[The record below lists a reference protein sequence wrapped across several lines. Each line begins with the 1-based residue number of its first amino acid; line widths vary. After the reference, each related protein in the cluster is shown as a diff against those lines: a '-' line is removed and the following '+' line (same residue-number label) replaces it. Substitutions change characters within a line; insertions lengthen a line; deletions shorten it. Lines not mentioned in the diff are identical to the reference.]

1 MESDRLRAHGSRPVR
16 RFAFCLL
23 TSAFCLAL
31 APAAQQLPVLEP
43 RAGLV
48 VTESVK
54 IKPGVYRLPAPGEAP
69 LITVRGSNIVIDFQG
84 AVLEGADP
92 ESDPDGYA
100 GTAIKVDG
108 GDRVTIRNAVV
119 RGYKVAIE
127 ARGSSNLHLS
137 RNNLSHNWK
146 QRLWS
151 LVEHESL
158 LDWMSYHSNEKDEWL
173 RFGAAIY
180 LVACDNAEIDHNTV
194 RQGQNALMA
203 TRSSGLFIWNNDF
216 SFNSSLGI
224 GLYRVTK
231 SRILHNKIDWNVR
244 GYSHG
249 YYNRGQDSA
258 GLLMYEQTSDNI
270 VAYNSV
276 THGGDGLFL
285 WAGQSTMD
293 SGQGGANDNIFY
305 RNDFSH
311 APTNGIETTFSRNY
325 FIENRIEENWH
336 GVWGGYSFN
345 SVFDGNRFSRNDE
358 AMAIEHGQDN
368 RIRNNVFDG
377 DRIAIR
383 LWANDA
389 QDPNWGYP
397 KNRDTRSRNYDI
409 SYNRFTGHATAIEID
424 DTVDVALRGNTFDK
438 VATRMTVTGA
448 TDRLALS
455 IPGVP
460 GLRGAPPL
468 LMMPEP
474 LDEGIDAMIADG
486 ARRGREHII
495 VDEWGPYDYLSPR
508 LWPAAPAG
516 AESANM
522 GHVSPKPVPIRW
534 ISEARRFPLGGQG
547 AYREGAQPFEEGQV
561 SARRPVPRPVNA
573 SMPVTVTPLVLRVL
587 GPAGAWKV
595 SRVTGGTLSAQS
607 GAVPGAVTFT
617 PAAGAAET
625 IVELSY
631 TGGEI
636 VTPRGRRVAAGEPY
650 VFSYARFDPPIDWAT
665 RWYAWTEASDPIAAP
680 GAFRK
685 VLDGPPVLAE
695 RARRL
700 DYINGRALR
709 DGLPADGVALVA
721 EGRVTL
727 PSSGAYEL
735 VAISDDGIRVWVDGT
750 LVIDR
755 WDVHESTVDRAPLS
769 GGVHTIKVEYF
780 EATGWAELRLDFVR
794 IN

>member
-1 MESDRLRAHGSRPVR
+1 M
-16 RFAFCLL
+16 
-23 TSAFCLAL
+23 
-31 APAAQQLPVLEP
+31 PAAGSE
-43 RAGLV
+43 
-48 VTESVK
+48 
-54 IKPGVYRLPAPGEAP
+54 P
-69 LITVRGSNIVIDFQG
+69 LITVRGSNIVVDFQG
-84 AVLEGADP
+84 ALLEGADP

-100 GTAIKVDG
+100 GTAILVDG
-108 GDRVTIRNAVV
+108 GEKVTIRNAVI
-119 RGYKVAIE
+119 RGYKIAVH
-127 ARGSSNLHLS
+127 ARASPGLHLT
-137 RNNLSHNWK
+137 RNDFSHNWK

-151 LVEHESL
+151 LIEHESL

-173 RFGAAIY
+173 RFGGAIY
-180 LVACDNAEIDHNTV
+180 LVDCDDAQIDHNTV
-194 RQGQNALMA
+194 RQGQNALMV
-203 TRSSGLFIWNNDF
+203 TRSSGLSIWNNDL

-224 GLYRVTK
+224 GLYRVTA
-231 SRILHNKIDWNVR
+231 SRILHNRIDWNVR

-258 GLLMYEQTSDNI
+258 GLLMYEQSSDNI

-293 SGQGGANDNIFY
+293 TGQGGANDNLFY

-325 FIENRIEENWH
+325 FVENRIEENWH
-336 GVWGGYSFN
+336 GVWGGYSWS

-358 AMAIEHGQDN
+358 AIAIEHGQDN

-377 DRIAIR
+377 DRKAIR

-397 KNRDTRSRNYDI
+397 KNRDTRSRNFDI
-409 SYNRFTGHATAIEID
+409 SYNRFTGNDVALEID
-424 DTVDVALRGNTFDK
+424 DTVDVALRGDSFDK
-438 VATRMTVTGA
+438 VATRLITTGT
-448 TDRLALS
+448 TDRVAFS
-455 IPGVP
+455 IPGVSV
-460 GLRGAPPL
+460 LRDPTPL
-468 LMMPEP
+468 LPLPAP

-495 VDEWGPYDYLSPR
+495 VDEWGPYDFLSPKI
-508 LWPAAPAG
+508 WPAAPGGAQSANMGQVSAVTGG

-522 GHVSPKPVPIRW
+522 GQVSSRPVPIRW
-534 ISEARRFPLGGQG
+534 ISEARRFPFGGQG

-573 SMPVTVTPLVLRVL
+573 SMPVTVTPLALRVL
-587 GPAGAWKV
+587 GPAGTWKA
-595 SRVTGGTLSAQS
+595 SRVVGGTLTAQS
-607 GAVPGAVTFT
+607 GTVPGEVTFT
-617 PAAGAAET
+617 PETGAAHWRVDLE
-625 IVELSY
+625 Y
-631 TGGEI
+631 TGGGV
-636 VTPRGRRVAAGEPY
+636 VTPRGRRVAAGTPFI
-650 VFSYARFDPPIDWAT
+650 FSFERFDPKVDWSA
-665 RWYAWTEASDPIAAP
+665 RWYAWSEAADPIAAP
-680 GAFRK
+680 AAFRQ
-685 VLDGPPVLAE
+685 VLSGTPVLTE
-695 RARRL
+695 RVGRL

-709 DGLPADGVALVA
+709 EALPADRVALVA

-735 VAISDDGIRVWVDGT
+735 VAISDDGVRVWVDGT

-755 WDVHESTVDRAPLS
+755 WDVHESAVDRAPLS

-794 IN
+794 TDK

>member
-1 MESDRLRAHGSRPVR
+1 MALAFG
-16 RFAFCLL
+16 FCLL
-23 TSAFCLAL
+23 ISAFCLA
-31 APAAQQLPVLEP
+31 PAAQPLPVIEP
-43 RAGLV
+43 TAGLV
-48 VTESVK
+48 ITHSVA
-54 IKPGVYRLPAPGEAP
+54 IKPGVYRLPAPGDAP
-69 LITVRGSNIVIDFQG
+69 LITVRGSDLTIDFQG

-92 ESDPDGYA
+92 ETDPDGYA
-100 GTAIKVDG
+100 GTAIKIDG
-108 GDRVTIRNAVV
+108 GDRVTIRNAVI

-127 ARGSSNLHLS
+127 ARNSPNLRLS
-137 RNNLSHNWK
+137 RNDLSHNWK

-151 LVEHESL
+151 LVEHETL

-180 LVACDNAEIDHNTV
+180 LVDCDNAEIDHNTV

-258 GLLMYEQTSDNI
+258 GLLMYEQTSENI

-293 SGQGGANDNIFY
+293 AGQGGANDNIFY

-383 LWANDA
+383 LWANDT
-389 QDPNWGYP
+389 QDPSWGYA

-409 SYNRFTGHATAIEID
+409 SYNRFTGHATALEID
-424 DTVDVALRGNTFDK
+424 DTFDVAMRGNTFDK

-455 IPGVP
+455 IPGVS
-460 GLRGAPPL
+460 GLRDAPPL
-468 LMMPEP
+468 LPMPEP
-474 LDEGIDAMIADG
+474 LDEGMDAMIAEG

-495 VDEWGPYDYLSPR
+495 VDEWGPYEFLSP
-508 LWPAAPAG
+508 LVTPAPPKAEPA
-516 AESANM
+516 
-522 GHVSPKPVPIRW
+522 W
-534 ISEARRFPLGGQG
+534 IAAARKFPLGGLG
-547 AYREGAQPFEEGQV
+547 AYRAEPGLPTQ
-561 SARRPVPRPVNA
+561 
-573 SMPVTVTPLVLRVL
+573 LRVL
-587 GPAGAWKV
+587 GPVGAWKV
-595 SRVTGGTLSAQS
+595 ARVVGGTLSAQA
-607 GAVPGAVTFT
+607 GTVPGEVTFT
-617 PAAGAAET
+617 PRAGAAET
-625 IVELSY
+625 IIELSY
-631 TGGEI
+631 TGGEV

-650 VFSYARFDPPIDWAT
+650 VFSYARFDPPIDWTT
-665 RWYAWTEASDPIAAP
+665 RWYAWTEASDPVAAP
-680 GAFRK
+680 DAFRK
-685 VLDGPPVLAE
+685 ILEGAPALTE
-695 RARRL
+695 RVRRL
-700 DYINGRALR
+700 DYINGRALA

-721 EGRVTL
+721 EGRVVL
-727 PSSGAYEL
+727 PPGPAHAYL
-735 VAISDDGIRVWVDGT
+735 LRVISDDGVRVWVDGR
-750 LVIDR
+750 LVIDH
-755 WDVHESTVDRAPLS
+755 WDVHGSEIDTARIS
-769 GGVHTIKVEYF
+769 GGAHTLRVEYF
-780 EATGWAELRLDFVR
+780 EATGWAELRLDFAR
-794 IN
+794 AH

>member
-1 MESDRLRAHGSRPVR
+1 MSESRAGQRAQGTGQR
-16 RFAFCLL
+16 RGARFARSVAFALGCFAAFAPIRP
-23 TSAFCLAL
+23 SAQAL
-31 APAAQQLPVLEP
+31 SVIEP
-43 RAGLV
+43 SAGLV
-48 VTESVK
+48 ITSSVA
-54 IKPGVYRLPAPGEAP
+54 IKPGTYRLPAPGETP
-69 LITVRGSNIVIDFQG
+69 LITIRGTGITVDFQG
-84 AVLEGADP
+84 AVLEGAAP
-92 ESDPDGYA
+92 EADPDSYA
-100 GTAIKVDG
+100 GTALLVEG
-108 GDRVTIRNAVV
+108 GDRVTIRNAVI
-119 RGYKVAIE
+119 RGYKVAVH
-127 ARGSSNLHLS
+127 ARKSPGLHLT
-137 RNNLSHNWK
+137 RNDFSHNWK

-158 LDWMSYHSNEKDEWL
+158 LDWMSYHSNEEDEWL

-203 TRSSGLFIWNNDF
+203 TRSSGLFIWNNNF

-231 SRILHNKIDWNVR
+231 SRLPHNKIDWNVR

-368 RIRNNVFDG
+368 RIRNNVFDA

-424 DTVDVALRGNTFDK
+424 DTVDVALRGNTFDN

-460 GLRGAPPL
+460 GLRDAPPL

-474 LDEGIDAMIADG
+474 LDEGIDAMGGTGLSDTCPPV
-486 ARRGREHII
+486 RRGREHII

-508 LWPAAPAG
+508 LWPASPRTGQMWIDPAR
-516 AESANM
+516 
-522 GHVSPKPVPIRW
+522 P
-534 ISEARRFPLGGQG
+534 FPLGGLG
-547 AYREGAQPFEEGQV
+547 ASRDGAQLPG
-561 SARRPVPRPVNA
+561 SSNA

-607 GAVPGAVTFT
+607 GVVPGEVTFT
-617 PAAGAAET
+617 PAVGAAET
-625 IVELSY
+625 IIELSY
-631 TGGEI
+631 MGGEI
-636 VTPRGRRVAAGEPY
+636 VTPRGRRVAAGERY
-650 VFSYARFDPPIDWAT
+650 VFSFARFDPPIDWAT

-685 VLDGPPVLAE
+685 VLDGPPVVAE

-709 DGLPADGVALVA
+709 DGLPADGAALVA
-721 EGRVTL
+721 EGRVVL
-727 PSSGAYEL
+727 PPGPAHAYL
-735 VAISDDGIRVWVDGT
+735 LRVISDDGVRVWVDGR
-750 LVIDR
+750 LVVDN
-755 WDVHESTVDRAPLS
+755 WDVHGSEIDTARLS
-769 GGVHTIKVEYF
+769 GGAHTLRIEYF
-780 EATGWAELRLDFVR
+780 EATGWAELRLDFARVDK
-794 IN
+794 